1 VNTIESPIRLPANWL
16 TRIPTN
22 SSSNSN
28 SSQPKSTLEQLSKQK
43 AAIEQELSK
52 REGWKIQQALDRLN
66 ARRKILKYFSD
77 DGPTRRELYVKHL
90 EFFRAGAL
98 YRSRLFR
105 AANRC
110 LTPWST
116 VETDHGERQVRE
128 LIGERGFYV
137 RSWDGSSQCTKSASP
152 VFQVGT
158 EPAFQ
163 IHLDNGEAFQ
173 CSHRHRVWCGATL
186 DGHRQAGWVS
196 VGQLIRDVGGLHC
209 RRTLRGWMA
218 SYVAGDRLCDA
229 PPEWELDSS
238 DARLPTP
245 RDVPS
250 SGPGYLPGDGAASR
264 FEHNHAYL
272 ASAPTSI
279 ADAERRL
286 VDLCDKT
293 EAPNGGRFAPPSFW
307 KNQAER
313 QSLYESGQLQSVL
326 ADWLKTH
333 ESALTGVTEFLLALN
348 CDAGRKLGIC
358 RRSIVAIV
366 PLGYQPIV
374 DFTVEHTHCYWSS
387 GILHHNTGKT
397 QAAAYETALHL
408 MGIYPPWWE
417 GRRFDRPIEA
427 WAVNISWE
435 KARDVNQSELCGNPE
450 RPDEIGT
457 GMVPG
462 ERLIR
467 YNYHGYTK
475 HGMDTIAVRH
485 VSGGDSILQFKSYSQ
500 GRESFESNAKDLI
513 WLDEECPEDIYTA
526 CEMRTMTT
534 NGILLLTYTPVLG
547 LTPLTELFEREAD
560 RPGQIMGAA

>member
-105 AANRC
+105 AANR
-110 LTPWST
+110 
-116 VETDHGERQVRE
+116 
-128 LIGERGFYV
+128 I
-137 RSWDGSSQCTKSASP
+137 
-152 VFQVGT
+152 
-158 EPAFQ
+158 
-163 IHLDNGEAFQ
+163 
-173 CSHRHRVWCGATL
+173 
-186 DGHRQAGWVS
+186 
-196 VGQLIRDVGGLHC
+196 
-209 RRTLRGWMA
+209 
-218 SYVAGDRLCDA
+218 
-229 PPEWELDSS
+229 
-238 DARLPTP
+238 
-245 RDVPS
+245 
-250 SGPGYLPGDGAASR
+250 
-264 FEHNHAYL
+264 
-272 ASAPTSI
+272 
-279 ADAERRL
+279 
-286 VDLCDKT
+286 
-293 EAPNGGRFAPPSFW
+293 
-307 KNQAER
+307 
-313 QSLYESGQLQSVL
+313 
-326 ADWLKTH
+326 
-333 ESALTGVTEFLLALN
+333 
-348 CDAGRKLGIC
+348 
-358 RRSIVAIV
+358 
-366 PLGYQPIV
+366 
-374 DFTVEHTHCYWSS
+374 
-387 GILHHNTGKT
+387 GKT
-397 QAAAYETALHL
+397 DAAGYETALHL

-427 WAVNISWE
+427 WGVNISWE
-435 KARDVNQSELCGNPE
+435 KVRDVNQQVLCGNPE

-467 YNYHGYTK
+467 HNFHGYTK